1 MRTQDIIR
9 QDMQRHGMGEMAEK
23 FLQGLAAGL
32 KDKSLGILREGETVV
47 VFQASDDN
55 ALEFHLYTFD
65 QPLALA
71 RALKKFYDYAKN
83 AGVEMLESK
92 TDNLNIVKLAQSA
105 GIPAQAYKLGPIYQV
120 EIEVQ

>member
-9 QDMQRHGMGEMAEK
+9 QDMQRHGMGDMAEK

-47 VFQASDDN
+47 VFQATDEN
-55 ALEFHLYTFD
+55 ALEFHIYTFD
-65 QPLALA
+65 APLALA
-71 RALKKFYDYAKN
+71 RALKKFYDYVKA
-83 AGVEMLESK
+83 AGVKFLESK
-92 TDNLNIVKLAQSA
+92 TDNIDIVKLAQSA
-105 GIPAQAYKLGPIYQV
+105 GIPVQAYKLGPVYQV

>member
-9 QDMQRHGMGEMAEK
+9 QDMQRHGMGDMAEK

-55 ALEFHLYTFD
+55 ALEFHIYTFD
-65 QPLALA
+65 SPLALS
-71 RALKKFYDYAKN
+71 RALKKFYEYAKN
-83 AGVEMLESK
+83 AEVSLLESK
-92 TDNLNIVKLAQSA
+92 TDNIDIVKLAQSV
-105 GIPAQAYKLGPIYQV
+105 GIPAKAYKLGPVYQV